1 MNASQQEHVLSA
13 IKTLHTAIW
22 AVMVACILTI
32 PIAAWLHRFPLAAAL
47 SAVVWLECGLL
58 AINKGRCPITNV
70 AARFT
75 TDRQPNFDIYLPVW
89 FARWNKVI
97 FGTLFA
103 IGEFALLGMWFW
115 QKI

>member
-1 MNASQQEHVLSA
+1 MNASQQEYALSA

-32 PIAAWLHRFPLAAAL
+32 PFTAWVHRFHLAAAL

-58 AINKGRCPITNV
+58 AMNKGRCPISNV
-70 AARFT
+70 AARYT
-75 TDRQPNFDIYLPVW
+75 TDREPNFDIYLPVW
-89 FARWNKVI
+89 LARRNKEI

-103 IGEFALLGMWFW
+103 IGEFALLVMWFR